1 MYGTLARISWR
12 GLWRH
17 PQRTLLMIAIVAFS
31 SALILFM
38 WGLTD
43 GFMESM
49 ISTQIEFDSGDFQV
63 RAVAYEEDPLP
74 QNGLTATDLGAVESA
89 LAGFPATW
97 RTAARLETTGMLR
110 SAYGTLGVSVRG
122 VDPEAERTVTRT
134 HEAIVEGRYMTGPGE
149 IVLSR
154 AAATDLDIRVGERVV
169 LLAFADGSS
178 TSLSFQT
185 VGIAESGLTTL
196 DAVVFI
202 SIDDARALT
211 AWPGATS
218 YVVSI
223 PRGTNRD
230 RSADDLQAAIGGS
243 VDAKVSTYFELNPML
258 RVMLSGSAVKLAPF
272 VIMVALLAGFGV
284 ANTVFYSVL
293 ERTREFGMM
302 TAVGMSRKQLG
313 MLILLE
319 SLYVSAIGFVA
330 GGAAGYGIL
339 LYFSRVGLDF
349 GRLIGEMGAEFG
361 IPTVLYASS
370 SGIYWIA
377 SLSVVVFTG
386 LIAAWYPARR
396 AARLEPVAA
405 IREG

>member
-1 MYGTLARISWR
+1 MNRTLAKVAWR

-43 GFMESM
+43 GFIESM

-63 RAVAYEEDPLP
+63 RAVGYEEDPLP
-74 QNGLTATDLGAVESA
+74 QNGLTAADVAVIESA
-89 LAGFPATW
+89 IGGFPPSW
-97 RTAARLETTGMLR
+97 RAAARLETTGMLR

-122 VDPEAERTVTRT
+122 IDPTAERTVTRT
-134 HEAIVEGRYMTGPGE
+134 HETIVEGRYIAGPGE
-149 IVLSR
+149 IVLSQK
-154 AAATDLDIRVGERVV
+154 AATDLDIRIGERVV

-178 TSLSFQT
+178 TSLSFRA
-185 VGIAESGLTTL
+185 VGIAQAGLTTL
-196 DAVVFI
+196 DAVVYV
-202 SIDDARALT
+202 SIEDARALT
-211 AWPGATS
+211 AWTGATS

-230 RSADDLQAAIGGS
+230 RSADNLQAALAGAI
-243 VDAKVSTYFELNPML
+243 DAKVSTYFELNPML
-258 RVMLSGSAVKLAPF
+258 RVMLSGSAVKLTPF

-319 SLYVSAIGFVA
+319 SIYVSAIGFVT
-330 GGAAGYGIL
+330 GGAVGYGIL

-349 GRLIGEMGAEFG
+349 GSLLGDMGSEFG

-370 SGIYWIA
+370 SGIYWLA

-386 LIAAWYPARR
+386 LIAAWYPAQR
-396 AARLEPVAA
+396 ASRLEPVTA